1 MIATSPCVRTQTMR
15 THACPD
21 IRSYFEMAKP
31 KFICTKGYAS
41 MTDQL
46 DSVEFADDF
55 KHHAKPVTK
64 QGELEIVTKK
74 QVTVSNWKCV
84 YSRKQDPS
92 RRAFTQ
98 TFSCE
103 GEARLLSM
111 NLSKPSRDNCIQ
123 AIVSPSRWVGQKAH
137 EESRLGYGYNK
148 NKFLIIIRDYWLRT
162 AKKVFEMT
170 GFILWA
176 ENTSKEQVEAA
187 SRLLL
192 SLDFFVRDNINHWS
206 VHPEDKYYLYT
217 TCLEDTRESLGALD
231 FTKRQS
237 CSGSW
242 RGKPRS
248 GSSSAI
254 WWPNPFVVDPIAASW
269 HIVSAGSLVVY
280 CWWSCIPPAGGQGP
294 FRPVIEEHFAVP
306 GPSLQMMLPIPSQVP
321 FLTKQI
327 LSIKTSRIPEMVK
340 PRFAFMSKSNS
351 ESCPSQSPNVQNYPS
366 VVWVVPPSLK
376 TKSISKKGSNA
387 KFQKQVP
394 KEKSKTK
401 TEAYTKSCK
410 KKQAYTKSSSPKGS
424 KEIRTRGLY

>member
-1 MIATSPCVRTQTMR
+1 MNQ
-15 THACPD
+15 
-21 IRSYFEMAKP
+21 
-31 KFICTKGYAS
+31 
-41 MTDQL
+41 
-46 DSVEFADDF
+46 
-55 KHHAKPVTK
+55 TK

-187 SRLLL
+187 SSRPVTGLTILQPFRGYQREFGSVRLYQKAKLL
-192 SLDFFVRDNINHWS
+192 GTLV
-206 VHPEDKYYLYT
+206 
-217 TCLEDTRESLGALD
+217 
-231 FTKRQS
+231 
-237 CSGSW
+237 GSW

-327 LSIKTSRIPEMVK
+327 LSIKPYSALSAPIMRQI
-340 PRFAFMSKSNS
+340 
-351 ESCPSQSPNVQNYPS
+351 
-366 VVWVVPPSLK
+366 
-376 TKSISKKGSNA
+376 
-387 KFQKQVP
+387 QK
-394 KEKSKTK
+394 
-401 TEAYTKSCK
+401 
-410 KKQAYTKSSSPKGS
+410 
-424 KEIRTRGLY
+424 

>member
-46 DSVEFADDF
+46 
-55 KHHAKPVTK
+55 
-64 QGELEIVTKK
+64 
-74 QVTVSNWKCV
+74 
-84 YSRKQDPS
+84 
-92 RRAFTQ
+92 
-98 TFSCE
+98 
-103 GEARLLSM
+103 
-111 NLSKPSRDNCIQ
+111 
-123 AIVSPSRWVGQKAH
+123 VSPSRWVGQKAH

-187 SRLLL
+187 SSKQQSSRRKKY
-192 SLDFFVRDNINHWS
+192 FFVRDNINHWS

-280 CWWSCIPPAGGQGP
+280 CWWSRIPPAGGQGP

-327 LSIKTSRIPEMVK
+327 LSIKPYSALSTPIMRQIQKPESCARMTAARTKIPEMVK

>member
-46 DSVEFADDF
+46 AF
-55 KHHAKPVTK
+55 K
-64 QGELEIVTKK
+64 
-74 QVTVSNWKCV
+74 
-84 YSRKQDPS
+84 YPS
-92 RRAFTQ
+92 IQ
-98 TFSCE
+98 E
-103 GEARLLSM
+103 Y
-111 NLSKPSRDNCIQ
+111 KPSSTTNLR
-123 AIVSPSRWVGQKAH
+123 STH

-187 SRLLL
+187 SSRPVTGLTILQPFRGYQREFGSVRLYQKAKLL
-192 SLDFFVRDNINHWS
+192 GTLV
-206 VHPEDKYYLYT
+206 
-217 TCLEDTRESLGALD
+217 
-231 FTKRQS
+231 
-237 CSGSW
+237 GSW

-269 HIVSAGSLVVY
+269 HIVFAGSLVVY

-327 LSIKTSRIPEMVK
+327 LSIKVSI
-340 PRFAFMSKSNS
+340 FGLISSNNAANS
-351 ESCPSQSPNVQNYPS
+351 E
-366 VVWVVPPSLK
+366 
-376 TKSISKKGSNA
+376 A
-387 KFQKQVP
+387 
-394 KEKSKTK
+394 
-401 TEAYTKSCK
+401 
-410 KKQAYTKSSSPKGS
+410 
-424 KEIRTRGLY
+424 